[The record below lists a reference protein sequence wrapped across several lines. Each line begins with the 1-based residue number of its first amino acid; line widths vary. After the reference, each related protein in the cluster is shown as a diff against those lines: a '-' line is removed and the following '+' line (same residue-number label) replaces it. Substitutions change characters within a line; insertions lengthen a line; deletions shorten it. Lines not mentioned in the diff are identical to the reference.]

1 MALPWPL
8 PLANFGIP
16 PQQEKSRPG
25 AGRDSHG
32 YFAPKPGKNRI
43 EPKNYRKYTFLT
55 CVAETDVTLTDRH
68 CPHVKS

>member
-1 MALPWPL
+1 MP
-8 PLANFGIP
+8 
-16 PQQEKSRPG
+16 EKK
-25 AGRDSHG
+25 DNLLSHG

-68 CPHVKS
+68 CPRVRS